1 MTAREFFYLVSQM
14 RETQRDYFKTRDQA
28 ILRRARALEGDV
40 DAEIFRVKAI
50 IASEEKKTIES

>member
-14 RETQRDYFKTRDQA
+14 REAQRDYFKTRDQV

-50 IASEEKKTIES
+50 IAADERGETHD

>member
-14 RETQRDYFKTRDQA
+14 REAQRDYFKTRDQA

-50 IASEEKKTIES
+50 IAADEKKTIES

>member
-14 RETQRDYFKTRDQA
+14 REAQRDYFKTRDQA

-50 IASEEKKTIES
+50 IAADEKKTI